1 MSYLWKVELMT
12 NLRQRQRCLFLNFAL
27 YWKPKQAIRR
37 KITTLVQFVCHLAM
51 LEGVDSFYNY
61 VSYDKVTK
69 MHYMQLCA
77 LDGVVQLENTM
88 PTKRIDIKLVD
99 NKPTLTL

>member
-1 MSYLWKVELMT
+1 
-12 NLRQRQRCLFLNFAL
+12 
-27 YWKPKQAIRR
+27 
-37 KITTLVQFVCHLAM
+37 M